1 MIVLERRR
9 ERVIVNLTNSGTI
22 SNATLGKLYRR
33 DGANTGFSDRL
44 ELN

>member
-22 SNATLGKLYRR
+22 SNETLGKLYRR
-33 DGANTGFSDRL
+33 DEANMRFSDRL